1 MKICILGD
9 THFGM
14 RNDSLDFHKYIEK
27 FYKNTFF
34 PYLKLN
40 GITTVV
46 QLGDLFDRRKYIN
59 FNSLYLCRK
68 FFFDQLRENNITFIT
83 LLGNHDVAYKNTLQV
98 NSSELLLKEYDNI
111 TVYNSFSTVNFGGI
125 DIDIVPWLCDDNE
138 SEILSQIKQSRSQ
151 ICFGHFE
158 LAGFEIQPGIVHHEG
173 LDRALLNKYDVVLT
187 GHYHHKSTDGSI
199 TYVGTPYEMF
209 WSDYNDPRGF
219 HIFDTDTRELEFI
232 QNPYRMFYKLNYKDD
247 LEHFAE
253 GYTSSCMD
261 YSIYE
266 GSYVKVVVLTKLNPF
281 LFDIVID
288 NLYKAG
294 AADISVVED
303 FTEIENNADEELV
316 DRAEDTMT
324 ILSKYIDNLTLN
336 VESDKL
342 KKVVQEL
349 YVEALNTET
358 E

>member
-1 MKICILGD
+1 MKLCILGD
-9 THFGM
+9 THFGA
-14 RNDSLDFHKYIEK
+14 RNDSLEFHKYIEK
-27 FYKNTFF
+27 FYTNLFF
-34 PYLKLN
+34 PYLKEN

-46 QLGDLFDRRKYIN
+46 QLGDLFDRRKFIN

-68 FFFDQLRENNITFIT
+68 IFFDKLRENNITFIT
-83 LLGNHDVAYKNTLQV
+83 LLGNHDVSFKNTLQV
-98 NSSELLLKEYDNI
+98 NSSELLLKEYGNI
-111 TVYNSFSTVNFGGI
+111 TVYNSFDTISFDGI
-125 DIDIVPWLCDDNE
+125 DVDIVPWLCDDNE
-138 SEILSQIKQSRSQ
+138 VEIFSKIKSSKSQ

-158 LAGFEIQPGIVHHEG
+158 LAGFEMHPGAISFDG
-173 LDRALLNKYDVVLT
+173 LDRKHLSKYDVVLT
-187 GHYHHKSTDGSI
+187 GHFHHKSTDGNI

-209 WSDYNDPRGF
+209 WSDYKDPRGF

-232 QNPYRMFYKLNYKDD
+232 QNPHRMFYKLNYKDD

-253 GYTSSCMD
+253 HYKTFD

-266 GSYVKVVVLTKLNPF
+266 GCYVKVVVLTKLNPF

-294 AADISVVED
+294 AADISIVED
-303 FTEIENNADEELV
+303 FTDIENNTDEEII

-342 KKVVQEL
+342 KNVMQEL
-349 YVEALNTET
+349 YVEALNTTDE
-358 E
+358 